1 LRICKTIIFNKII
14 VMLRSFSKWLMP
26 ICTLII
32 LAISASSC
40 SKGGGDT
47 PAPPAPTEAD
57 LVVTTTPTVGSNQAP
72 AALGTGLPVTVTISS
87 TMPSGGVKIDVTA
100 KLETGTSNFFT
111 GGSAKSTTA
120 SNNFT
125 VTSVPTGGQACV
137 CSVTVTSLSK
147 STNIWTGTF
156 RFASK

>member
-1 LRICKTIIFNKII
+1 
-14 VMLRSFSKWLMP
+14 MLRSFSKWLMP
-26 ICTLII
+26 ICTLMI

-47 PAPPAPTEAD
+47 PTPPTPPVEAD
-57 LVVTTTPTVGSNQAP
+57 LVVTTTPTVGSNQVP

-111 GGSAKSTTA
+111 GGLAKSTTA

-125 VTSVPTGGQACV
+125 VTGVPTGSQACV